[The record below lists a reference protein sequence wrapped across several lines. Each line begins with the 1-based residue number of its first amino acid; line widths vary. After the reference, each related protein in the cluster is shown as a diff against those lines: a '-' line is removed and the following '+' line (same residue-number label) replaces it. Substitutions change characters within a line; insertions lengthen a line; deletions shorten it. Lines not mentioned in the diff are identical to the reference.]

1 MDGIDHRVFGRDVDS
16 LVKVGALYD
25 VEPGYLVLGLR
36 VRAVGQQHLTVA
48 DANRG
53 GVARRPG
60 AVTRQPDPFAVII
73 CASLVRRTGRQRG
86 MAVRQD
92 PRSEDQP
99 T

>member
-1 MDGIDHRVFGRDVDS
+1 
-16 LVKVGALYD
+16 
-25 VEPGYLVLGLR
+25 
-36 VRAVGQQHLTVA
+36 
-48 DANRG
+48 
-53 GVARRPG
+53 
-60 AVTRQPDPFAVII
+60 VII